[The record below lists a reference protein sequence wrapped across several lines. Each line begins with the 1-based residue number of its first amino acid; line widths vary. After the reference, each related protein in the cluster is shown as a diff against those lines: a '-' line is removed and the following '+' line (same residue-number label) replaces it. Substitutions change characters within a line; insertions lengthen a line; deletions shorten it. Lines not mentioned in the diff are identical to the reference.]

1 MSVSQFK
8 DVSWADQEPLDTNK
22 LNTMV
27 SNSRYLFER
36 AAKVYYNAYSVHKD
50 NGIKIACGVAT
61 IPPAKAYSEA
71 ITVYFGSFF
80 TPGSRPVI
88 ATSITS
94 SYNRRV
100 IETIN
105 GISGNSSLP
114 DHRGF
119 IATIAAVEFNDKTNY
134 LVKTMHLNW
143 IAMGY

>member
-1 MSVSQFK
+1 MSVSQYK
-8 DVSWADQEPLDTNK
+8 DISWADEEPLDTNK

-36 AAKVYYNAYSVHKD
+36 AAKVYYNAYGTHKD
-50 NGIKIACGVAT
+50 TGIKIACGVAT
-61 IPPAKAYSEA
+61 IPPASAYSTK
-71 ITVYFGSFF
+71 ITVYFGAFF
-80 TPGSRPVI
+80 TPGCRPVI
-88 ATSITS
+88 ATSITTP
-94 SYNRRV
+94 YNRRV

-105 GISGNSSLP
+105 GISGDAALP

-119 IATIAAVEFNDKTNY
+119 IAHIAAVEFNDKTNY